1 MRSGRTPRSSRPTWD
16 TNESGLGTWGLGLG
30 EDVLT
35 VKELAVSFGSF
46 KAVSGVNLEVREGE
60 LVVLLGANGAGK
72 TTLFRALSGMTR
84 ADKGSRV
91 EFAGRDLSFLPPR
104 AIVDAGVSHCPEGR
118 KLFPGLSVMTNL
130 RLGAY
135 RCRDRA
141 DIDRRLQRILSLFP
155 PLQDRLGDPAGALS
169 GGQQQMVAIG
179 RALMAEPKI
188 LLLDEPSVSL
198 APKVVSQVLET
209 VAAINRAGTMV
220 LLAEQNAY
228 AALQIARRGYVL
240 ESGRIVLEGAA
251 SDLMQHDEV
260 RRAYLGA

>member
-1 MRSGRTPRSSRPTWD
+1 MPTWAAMLSVA
-16 TNESGLGTWGLGLG
+16 N
-30 EDVLT
+30 VT
-35 VKELAVSFGSF
+35 VSYGGFQAVCNATLAV
-46 KAVSGVNLEVREGE
+46 RDGE

-72 TTLFRALSGMTR
+72 TTLFRALSGMIR
-84 ADKGSRV
+84 ADAGSAIT
-91 EFAGRDLSFLPPR
+91 FAGHDLSSLPPR

-118 KLFPGLSVMTNL
+118 KLFPALSVMTNL

-141 DIDRRLQRILSLFP
+141 EIDRRLDRVLSLFP
-155 PLQDRLGDPAGALS
+155 MLKDRLGDPAGALS

-179 RALMAEPKI
+179 RALMAQPRI

-198 APKVVSQVLET
+198 APKVVRQVLET

-228 AALQIARRGYVL
+228 AALEIAHRGYVL
-240 ESGRIVLEGAA
+240 EAGRVVLEGSAKQ
-251 SDLMQHDEV
+251 LMDHDEV
-260 RRAYLGA
+260 RRAYMGA

>member
-1 MRSGRTPRSSRPTWD
+1 MLSVA
-16 TNESGLGTWGLGLG
+16 N
-30 EDVLT
+30 VT
-35 VKELAVSFGSF
+35 VSYGGFQAVCN
-46 KAVSGVNLEVREGE
+46 ATLDVREGE

-84 ADKGSRV
+84 ADAGSAMT
-91 EFAGRDLSFLPPR
+91 FAGHDLSRLPPR

-135 RCRDRA
+135 RSRDRA
-141 DIDRRLQRILSLFP
+141 AIDRRLDRVLSLFP
-155 PLQDRLGDPAGALS
+155 ALKDRLADPAGALS

-179 RALMAEPKI
+179 RSLMAEPRI

-198 APKVVSQVLET
+198 APKVVRQVLET
-209 VAAINRAGTMV
+209 VAAINHAGTMV

-228 AALQIARRGYVL
+228 AALAIAHRGYVL
-240 ESGRIVLEGAA
+240 EGGRVVLEGSAT
-251 SDLMQHDEV
+251 DLMEHDEV
-260 RRAYLGA
+260 RRAYMGA

>member
-1 MRSGRTPRSSRPTWD
+1 MLSVAG
-16 TNESGLGTWGLGLG
+16 
-30 EDVLT
+30 LT
-35 VKELAVSFGSF
+35 VSYGAFQAVCD
-46 KAVSGVNLEVREGE
+46 VSLEVRAGE

-84 ADKGSRV
+84 ATAGSRIT
-91 EFAGRDLSFLPPR
+91 FDGRDLTTLAPR
-104 AIVDAGVSHCPEGR
+104 AIVDAGMSHCPEGR
-118 KLFPGLSVMTNL
+118 KLFPVLSVMNNL

-141 DIDRRLQRILSLFP
+141 EIDRRLERVLSLFP
-155 PLQDRLGDPAGALS
+155 TLQERLGDPAAALS

-179 RALMAEPKI
+179 RALMAEPRL

-198 APKVVSQVLET
+198 APKVVRQVLET

-228 AALQIARRGYVL
+228 AALDIANRGYVL
-240 ESGRIVLEGAA
+240 EAGRMVLEGSAGE
-251 SDLMQHDEV
+251 LMQHDEV
-260 RRAYLGA
+260 RRAYMGA

>member
-1 MRSGRTPRSSRPTWD
+1 MRSSAIRQCSMPTWVAMLSVA
-16 TNESGLGTWGLGLG
+16 N
-30 EDVLT
+30 VT
-35 VKELAVSFGSF
+35 VSYGGFQAVCDAS
-46 KAVSGVNLEVREGE
+46 LDVRENE

-84 ADKGSRV
+84 ADAGSAMTF
-91 EFAGRDLSFLPPR
+91 EGHDLSALPPR

-118 KLFPGLSVMTNL
+118 KLFPGLSVLTNL

-135 RCRDRA
+135 RCGDRA
-141 DIDRRLQRILSLFP
+141 AIDRRLDRVLSLFP
-155 PLQDRLGDPAGALS
+155 ALKDRLADPAGALS

-179 RALMAEPKI
+179 RALMAEPRI

-198 APKVVSQVLET
+198 APKVVRQVLET

-228 AALQIARRGYVL
+228 AALAIAHRGYVL
-240 ESGRIVLEGAA
+240 EGGRVVLQGAA
-251 SDLMQHDEV
+251 KELMEHDEV
-260 RRAYLGA
+260 RRAYMGA

>member
-1 MRSGRTPRSSRPTWD
+1 MLKVA
-16 TNESGLGTWGLGLG
+16 N
-30 EDVLT
+30 VT
-35 VKELAVSFGSF
+35 VSYGGFQAVCR
-46 KAVSGVNLEVREGE
+46 AALEVRDGE

-72 TTLFRALSGMTR
+72 TTLFRALSGIIR
-84 ADKGSRV
+84 ADAGSAMT
-91 EFAGRDLSFLPPR
+91 FAGRDLASLPPR

-118 KLFPGLSVMTNL
+118 QLFPALSVMTNL

-141 DIDRRLQRILSLFP
+141 EIDRRRERVLSLFP
-155 PLQDRLGDPAGALS
+155 MLKDRLGDPAGALS

-179 RALMAEPKI
+179 RALMAEPRI

-198 APKVVSQVLET
+198 APKVVRQVLET

-228 AALQIARRGYVL
+228 AALEIAHRGYVL
-240 ESGRIVLEGAA
+240 EAGRVVLDGSAA
-251 SDLMQHDEV
+251 ELMQHDEV
-260 RRAYLGA
+260 KRAYMGA

>member
-1 MRSGRTPRSSRPTWD
+1 MLNVRD
-16 TNESGLGTWGLGLG
+16 
-30 EDVLT
+30 LT
-35 VKELAVSFGSF
+35 VSYGGFQAVCEAS
-46 KAVSGVNLEVREGE
+46 LEVRDGE

-84 ADKGSRV
+84 ADAGSRMT
-91 EFAGRDLSFLPPR
+91 FAGHDLSKMTPR
-104 AIVDAGVSHCPEGR
+104 AIVDAGLSHCPEGR
-118 KLFPGLSVMTNL
+118 KLFPGLAVQTNL

-141 DIDRRLQRILSLFP
+141 EITARLERVLTLFP
-155 PLQDRLGDPAGALS
+155 VLKDRLGDPAGALS

-179 RALMAEPKI
+179 RALMAQPDL

-198 APKVVSQVLET
+198 APKVVRQVLET

-228 AALQIARRGYVL
+228 AALEIAHRGYVL
-240 ESGRIVLEGAA
+240 EGGRVVLNGSAKE
-251 SDLMQHDEV
+251 LMEHDEV
-260 RRAYLGA
+260 RRAYMGA

>member
-1 MRSGRTPRSSRPTWD
+1 MLSVA
-16 TNESGLGTWGLGLG
+16 N
-30 EDVLT
+30 VT
-35 VKELAVSFGSF
+35 VSYGGFQAVCN
-46 KAVSGVNLEVREGE
+46 ATLDVREGE

-84 ADKGSRV
+84 ADAGSAMT
-91 EFAGRDLSFLPPR
+91 FAGHDLSALPPR

-135 RCRDRA
+135 RSRDRA
-141 DIDRRLQRILSLFP
+141 AIDRRLDRVLSLFP
-155 PLQDRLGDPAGALS
+155 ALKDRLADPAGALS

-179 RALMAEPKI
+179 RSLMAEPRI

-198 APKVVSQVLET
+198 APKVVRQVLET
-209 VAAINRAGTMV
+209 VAAINHAGTMV

-228 AALQIARRGYVL
+228 AALAIAHRGYVL
-240 ESGRIVLEGAA
+240 EGGRVVLEGSAKE
-251 SDLMQHDEV
+251 LMEHDEV
-260 RRAYLGA
+260 RRAYMGA

>member
-1 MRSGRTPRSSRPTWD
+1 MLSVA
-16 TNESGLGTWGLGLG
+16 N
-30 EDVLT
+30 VT
-35 VKELAVSFGSF
+35 VSYGGFQAVCN
-46 KAVSGVNLEVREGE
+46 ATLDVREGE

-84 ADKGSRV
+84 ADAGSAMT
-91 EFAGRDLSFLPPR
+91 FAGHDLSRLPPR

-135 RCRDRA
+135 RSRDRA
-141 DIDRRLQRILSLFP
+141 AIDRRLDRVLSLFP
-155 PLQDRLGDPAGALS
+155 ALKDRLADPAGALS

-179 RALMAEPKI
+179 RSLMAEPRI

-198 APKVVSQVLET
+198 APRVVRQVLET
-209 VAAINRAGTMV
+209 VAAINHAGTMV

-228 AALQIARRGYVL
+228 AALAIAHRGYVL
-240 ESGRIVLEGAA
+240 EGGRVVLEGSAKE
-251 SDLMQHDEV
+251 LMEHDEV
-260 RRAYLGA
+260 RRAYMGA

>member
-1 MRSGRTPRSSRPTWD
+1 MLNVRD
-16 TNESGLGTWGLGLG
+16 
-30 EDVLT
+30 LT
-35 VKELAVSFGSF
+35 VSYGGFQ
-46 KAVSGVNLEVREGE
+46 AVSGANLDVHERE

-84 ADKGSRV
+84 ADAGSRLTF
-91 EFAGRDLSFLPPR
+91 EGHDLAKLTPR
-104 AIVDAGVSHCPEGR
+104 AIVDAGLSHCPEGR
-118 KLFPGLSVMTNL
+118 KLFPGLAVQTNL

-141 DIDRRLQRILSLFP
+141 AIQERLDRVLSLFP
-155 PLQDRLGDPAGALS
+155 VLKDRLRDPAGALS

-179 RALMAEPKI
+179 RALMAEPRL

-198 APKVVSQVLET
+198 APKVVRQVLET

-228 AALQIARRGYVL
+228 AALEIAHRGYVL
-240 ESGRIVLEGAA
+240 ESGRVVLEGPARE
-251 SDLMQHDEV
+251 LMEHDEV
-260 RRAYLGA
+260 RRAYMGA

>member
-1 MRSGRTPRSSRPTWD
+1 MLSVA
-16 TNESGLGTWGLGLG
+16 N
-30 EDVLT
+30 LT
-35 VKELAVSFGSF
+35 VSYGGFQAVCNTTLD
-46 KAVSGVNLEVREGE
+46 VHDGE

-72 TTLFRALSGMTR
+72 TTLFRALSGMAR
-84 ADKGSRV
+84 ADAGSAMI
-91 EFAGRDLSFLPPR
+91 FAGHDLSRLPPR

-135 RCRDRA
+135 RSRDRA
-141 DIDRRLQRILSLFP
+141 AIDRRLDRVLSLFP
-155 PLQDRLGDPAGALS
+155 ALKDRLADPAGALS

-179 RALMAEPKI
+179 RSLMAEPRI

-198 APKVVSQVLET
+198 APRVVRQVLET

-228 AALQIARRGYVL
+228 AALAIAHRGYVL
-240 ESGRIVLEGAA
+240 EGGRVVLEGSAKE
-251 SDLMQHDEV
+251 LMEHDEV
-260 RRAYLGA
+260 RRAYMGA